1 MIETDI
7 SHCYLRF
14 AEEKDVSLILEFIYE
29 LARYEK
35 MEEEV
40 VATEEMLRENLFGEQ
55 AYAEVILAYFH
66 DEPVGFAF
74 FFHNFSTFEGRP
86 GIYLEDLF
94 VRPEFRGKGIGTTLL
109 SYLAQLALERNC
121 ARLEWSVLDWN
132 TPAIEFYESLDA
144 VKLDEWSTFRVTGE
158 SLSKLAASKAE

>member
-7 SHCYLRF
+7 TDCYLRF
-14 AEEKDVSLILEFIYE
+14 AEEKDVPLILEFIHE

-40 VATEEMLRENLFGEQ
+40 VATEELLRENLFGEHK
-55 AYAEVILAYFH
+55 YAEVILAFYH
-66 DEPVGFAF
+66 DKPVGFAF

-94 VRPEFRGKGIGTTLL
+94 VRPEVRGKGIGTSLL

-132 TPAIEFYESLDA
+132 TPAIEFYESLEA
-144 VKLDEWSTFRVTGE
+144 VMLDEWSTFRLTGE
-158 SLSKLAASKAE
+158 SLTKLAASQA